1 MRQRLEVVGD
11 GPGPSRAPAA
21 VAASASTTS
30 TSSSSA
36 TARCPSAAASPAS
49 AARPARSASSG
60 SCTRRS
66 GVAGPPTGRG
76 SGVRSPSSSRRRRRS
91 RNSRRAE
98 HVGQLRAVGRLVDDL
113 AQVEAVELVQ
123 VADDRPELLALER
136 RLAVG
141 GQRLLALGGTRSRF
155 SYTPSSEPN
164 SRSGSAAV
172 LSPMPRR
179 PGCCPWVA
187 LEADQVGHELARH
200 AQAGLDALGRVH
212 VDVRDA
218 ARGHHQAH
226 AVGDELEGV
235 TVGGDDR
242 RLDARLVGDAR
253 ERADHVVGLALRHRE
268 VETANASTAAKCG
281 CCSRRRSG
289 IGRRLAL

>member
-1 MRQRLEVVGD
+1 M
-11 GPGPSRAPAA
+11 
-21 VAASASTTS
+21 AASASTTS

-141 GQRLLALGGTRSRF
+141 GQRLLALGAGDPVEVLVHPLQRAELAQR
-155 SYTPSSEPN
+155 
-164 SRSGSAAV
+164 SAAV
-172 LSPMPRR
+172 LSPMPGTPWMLSPGSPLRPIRSGTSSRGTPRR
-179 PGCCPWVA
+179 VSTRSGVYTWTSATP
-187 LEADQVGHELARH
+187 
-200 AQAGLDALGRVH
+200 
-212 VDVRDA
+212 RD
-218 ARGHHQAH
+218 HHQAH

-242 RLDARLVGDAR
+242 RPGCPPRRRCARACR
-253 ERADHVVGLALRHRE
+253 
-268 VETANASTAAKCG
+268 
-281 CCSRRRSG
+281 SRRRPRASAPRSCG
-289 IGRRLAL
+289 SRTPPRQLEVRLLAQEVGHRPAVGLVVRVELEPHLGAARPRPR